1 MVVDNEG
8 NIFVSDVGNH
18 RVQKY
23 SSEGQF
29 LNSFGSQGMGPGEFM
44 VSNNIEIGPSGN
56 LYLAAIRKQRF
67 IEFDSNGKT
76 LREFNAEGMPT
87 QRELNLSPLG
97 YYFVGPVTSEFYITS
112 NSTIIFKDMSNF
124 ATLRIHDLNGGFLK
138 SFGETY
144 TFEDEFFN
152 RYGNEVSFTVDKA
165 GFIYST
171 FNFRNRIE
179 KFSSDGELLMRIDR
193 ATGFEETSEILMTPR
208 SIQAIRERT
217 SQLFNRVL
225 ENFNVPDINIFSSG
239 IATDGKDRIW
249 VESNIKQPDFT
260 VPIDRREYTHFE
272 IYEKDGSLLG
282 FVQNPVNSEIFRI
295 FDNRVFFIDPRET
308 MSVYEY
314 RIIEK

>member
-1 MVVDNEG
+1 
-8 NIFVSDVGNH
+8 
-18 RVQKY
+18 Q
-23 SSEGQF
+23 
-29 LNSFGSQGMGPGEFM
+29 
-44 VSNNIEIGPSGN
+44 
-56 LYLAAIRKQRF
+56 
-67 IEFDSNGKT
+67 
-76 LREFNAEGMPT
+76 
-87 QRELNLSPLG
+87 
-97 YYFVGPVTSEFYITS
+97 
-112 NSTIIFKDMSNF
+112 
-124 ATLRIHDLNGGFLK
+124 
-138 SFGETY
+138 
-144 TFEDEFFN
+144 FFN

-217 SQLFNRVL
+217 SQLFNRVF

-239 IATDGKDRIW
+239 IAIDGKGRIW

-260 VPIDRREYTHFE
+260 VPIDRREFTHIE

>member
-97 YYFVGPVTSEFYITS
+97 FYFVGPVTSEFYITS

-124 ATLRIHDLNGGFLK
+124 ATLRIHDLNGGVLK

-152 RYGNEVSFTVDKA
+152 RYGNE
-165 GFIYST
+165 I
-171 FNFRNRIE
+171 
-179 KFSSDGELLMRIDR
+179 
-193 ATGFEETSEILMTPR
+193 
-208 SIQAIRERT
+208 
-217 SQLFNRVL
+217 
-225 ENFNVPDINIFSSG
+225 
-239 IATDGKDRIW
+239 
-249 VESNIKQPDFT
+249 
-260 VPIDRREYTHFE
+260 
-272 IYEKDGSLLG
+272 
-282 FVQNPVNSEIFRI
+282 
-295 FDNRVFFIDPRET
+295 
-308 MSVYEY
+308 
-314 RIIEK
+314 